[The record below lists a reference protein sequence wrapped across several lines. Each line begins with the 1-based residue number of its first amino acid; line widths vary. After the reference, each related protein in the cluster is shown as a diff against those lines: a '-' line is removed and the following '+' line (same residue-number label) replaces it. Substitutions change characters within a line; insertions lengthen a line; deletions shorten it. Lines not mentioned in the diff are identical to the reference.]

1 MSIKM
6 SNNYN
11 FVLEG
16 MFKTVVDMGGRKAY
30 GFNLKEKKKT
40 KIMHKGDTESLGVCI

>member
-30 GFNLKEKKKT
+30 GFNKKIK
-40 KIMHKGDTESLGVCI
+40 K